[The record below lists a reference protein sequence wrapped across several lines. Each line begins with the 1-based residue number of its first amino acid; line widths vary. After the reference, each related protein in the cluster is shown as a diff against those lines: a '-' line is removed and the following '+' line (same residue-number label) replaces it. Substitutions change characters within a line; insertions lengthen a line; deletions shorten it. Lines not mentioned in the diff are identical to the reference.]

1 MLKMLLSFEL
11 SHCPRILGNSFEA
24 LVSRSAVSAHV
35 RSTRGIFR
43 ALPTLAICLQDHKSR
58 PVSRDAWV
66 RHHSLCGVKG
76 HRLSVLLED
85 RQHDLR
91 HTVAIRQKLH
101 DKSRAGGE
109 REFAG
114 GEVRKGTRQTLPT
127 PYPNSEGSLVRK
139 YEHNCMFAK
148 TVRYSIA
155 SAAVPV

>member
-1 MLKMLLSFEL
+1 MLLSFEL

-24 LVSRSAVSAHV
+24 LVSRSAVSAHD

-43 ALPTLAICLQDHKSR
+43 ALPTLAIFACKITKAALYLETRGARTMRQ
-58 PVSRDAWV
+58 
-66 RHHSLCGVKG
+66 HSLCGVKG

-91 HTVAIRQKLH
+91 HTVAIRQKLQ

-114 GEVRKGTRQTLPT
+114 GELGRALITRCPPLFRTRK
-127 PYPNSEGSLVRK
+127 V
-139 YEHNCMFAK
+139 
-148 TVRYSIA
+148 V
-155 SAAVPV
+155 